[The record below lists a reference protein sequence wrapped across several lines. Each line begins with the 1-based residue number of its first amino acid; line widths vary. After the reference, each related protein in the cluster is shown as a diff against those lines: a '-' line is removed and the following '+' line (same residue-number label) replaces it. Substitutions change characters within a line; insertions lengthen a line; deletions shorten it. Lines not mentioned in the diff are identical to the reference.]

1 MRGKQYIEV
10 TDEMREV
17 VKDVCCSADR
27 LGVRGRSHVM
37 CRVNPGYLSSLID
50 AQSRLA
56 NLVIAAIEA
65 EGEKENP

>member
-1 MRGKQYIEV
+1 MYIEV
-10 TDEMREV
+10 TDEMREA
-17 VKDVCCSADR
+17 VKEICRSADR

-37 CRVNPGYLSSLID
+37 CKINPSYLSSVVD

-65 EGEKENP
+65 ETAKAPTP